1 MSRKYRNGK
10 ASGDPKRDLKY
21 SPEYLAYRQN
31 RGGESIKVSQC
42 DLDLDGTRDSIVS
55 AWRHPAVGKVEH
67 CGDPYLFWPVTG
79 ISTLLNPHS
88 PPTSVQTLT
97 SPQGNQAPTGIG
109 LEIDMDEDG
118 FYAGPDNLPPYD
130 FDDNDD
136 TIGPI
141 TLLTLANQG
150 PTGISTI
157 APLQNANSGPLGIS
171 TIAPLQNANSG
182 PTGISLQI
190 DMDEDGVY
198 APDDFDDN
206 DGSVGIVVPLTSV
219 NSGPTGISLQ
229 IDMDEDGVYAPDDYD
244 DNDNTIGNVVPLT
257 LANQGPT
264 GISLQIDMDED
275 GVYAPDDYDDNDN
288 TIGNVAPE
296 YDISV
301 ALYPNSTLQAAASH
315 GGPYDVNRPTPTIT
329 GLPSHFTNTT
339 FFDFH
344 VQYLGTAS
352 VASYNINANP
362 IQYTSL
368 NSPPSWYFN
377 EWVAETRRQYGG
389 YSPTFTPDM
398 AALSNPHEA
407 VTTVDTNF
415 VKRWSHLLEYDATK
429 LEARYL
435 PSGHSFL
442 KNIQIVYV
450 DSHDDSVGATNIL
463 PSTTTS
469 IFTSQEGSVSLA
481 PGQVGISGN
490 ARSSITVPQTI
501 QSGGSTLTF
510 TSWDVAHYRM
520 ALLPAAEYTF
530 SGRTFTMTP
539 SVAAGRNYF
548 VQAIYT

>member
-1 MSRKYRNGK
+1 MTRKYRNGK
-10 ASGDPKRDLKY
+10 ASSEPKRDLKY

-42 DLDLDGTRDSIVS
+42 DLDLDGTPDSIVS

-88 PPTSVQTLT
+88 PPTSVQTFAP
-97 SPQGNQAPTGIG
+97 PQGDQSPTGIS
-109 LEIDMDEDG
+109 LQIDMDEDG
-118 FYAGPDNLPPYD
+118 VYAGPDNLPPYD

-136 TIGPI
+136 TVGSI
-141 TLLTLANQG
+141 TLLTSANQG
-150 PTGISTI
+150 PTGISTTT
-157 APLQNANSGPLGIS
+157 PLQNANSGPTGIS
-171 TIAPLQNANSG
+171 TTTPLQNANSG

-244 DNDNTIGNVVPLT
+244 DNDNTIGNV
-257 LANQGPT
+257 
-264 GISLQIDMDED
+264 
-275 GVYAPDDYDDNDN
+275 
-288 TIGNVAPE
+288 APE

-301 ALYPNSTLQAAASH
+301 AIYPNSTLQAAASH

-329 GLPSHFTNTT
+329 GLPSHFTNNVFYETQ
-339 FFDFH
+339 
-344 VQYLGTAS
+344 VQCLGTAS

-368 NSPPSWYFN
+368 SSPPSWYFN
-377 EWVAETRRQYGG
+377 EWVAETRQPHGG
-389 YSPTFTPDM
+389 YSPSFTPDM

-415 VKRWSHLLEYDATK
+415 VKRWSSLLEYDATK